1 MLKPER
7 HEQLLELC
15 AQRGMVTVAQAATI
29 FGISEMTARR
39 DFDELSRRAGVIR
52 EYGGIRLSSGSPIA
66 EEVPFFEKLSIR
78 SPEKEHIARTAV
90 NLIRERDTIF
100 LGPGSTCALIARAL
114 PRMRLRVITNSI
126 IVLNMLQTRND
137 VEIWP
142 WEDSIA
148 NDRVLSSGP
157 SPKML
162 SPRSVSTLAL
172 SAPTAYSPNPSPV
185 LTLRKDAYRRSLAI
199 APPSVT
205 LSAIQARSDRWT
217 SSASS
222 ISIKWTHSSPMQMST
237 TNSVP
242 WFSNQLASSSQ
253 NRPVLI

>member
-52 EYGGIRLSSGSPIA
+52 EYGGIRLSSGSPTA

-137 VEIWP
+137 VEIWALGGQYRKRSGSFVGP
-142 WEDSIA
+142 IAEDA
-148 NDRVLSSGP
+148 
-157 SPKML
+157 
-162 SPRSVSTLAL
+162 LAPL
-172 SAPTAYSPNPSPV
+172 GIDTCFIAPTAYLPNPSPV

-217 SSASS
+217 SSAST

>member
-137 VEIWP
+137 VEIW
-142 WEDSIA
+142 
-148 NDRVLSSGP
+148 
-157 SPKML
+157 
-162 SPRSVSTLAL
+162 AL
-172 SAPTAYSPNPSPV
+172 GGQY
-185 LTLRKDAYRRSLAI
+185 RK
-199 APPSVT
+199 
-205 LSAIQARSDRWT
+205 
-217 SSASS
+217 
-222 ISIKWTHSSPMQMST
+222 
-237 TNSVP
+237 
-242 WFSNQLASSSQ
+242 
-253 NRPVLI
+253 